1 MVKIE
6 KNKKIELNIDCPDST
21 TKVDINT
28 IYFDHIIGN
37 LFENAVKFNNNDT
50 VKIDIKI
57 SNPKDGFVTVSFSDN
72 GIGIP
77 AEDYE
82 KVFDKFYQ
90 VEKNFTGQ
98 VEGAGL
104 GLPLVRM
111 AIESAGGQI
120 NVTSELEKGTTF
132 EFTLPTA

>member
-1 MVKIE
+1 
-6 KNKKIELNIDCPDST
+6 
-21 TKVDINT
+21 VDINT